1 MAKSR
6 GALVPVRR
14 AVLRGLGLI
23 LPTLLTIVFILWVF
37 GSVQRY
43 VLSPIELLV
52 GRVLFNQVQEVKFEI
67 PPNPTKKEA
76 ELIKAQPNLWATA
89 QQLEAKNYV
98 RLASGEWVPRKYYAP
113 VARKPGP
120 IFPTTAEALYQRYVK
135 VMWLTPQVTVTI
147 FFCLLIIVCY
157 LLGKLVAARVG
168 AAVWGYF
175 ERIIDQVPFI
185 RTVYGT
191 VKQVTDIVFA
201 ESDMQFTRV
210 VAVQYPRKGMWSV
223 GFVTGESLL
232 SIEDAA
238 QEPVISVLMPTSP
251 MPATGFTISVRK
263 SEALELDLSVDQAFQ
278 FVVSCG
284 VVSPGLTRRTSPE
297 EIKAT
302 IEAQVGA

>member
-1 MAKSR
+1 MSDSR
-6 GALVPVRR
+6 GSLGPVRR

-43 VLSPIELLV
+43 VLSPIEMLAS
-52 GRVLFNQVQEVKFEI
+52 RVLVNQVRDVKFELPAQPSREERQRI
-67 PPNPTKKEA
+67 EA
-76 ELIKAQPNLWATA
+76 EPEQWLPAAT
-89 QQLEAKNYV
+89 LRAKNYV

-113 VARKPGP
+113 VAQKPGP
-120 IFPTTAEALYQRYVK
+120 IFPTTAEALYQRFVK
-135 VMWLTPQVTVTI
+135 VTWLTPQVTVTI

-157 LLGKLVAARVG
+157 LLGKLVAARLG

-175 ERIIDQVPFI
+175 ERIIDQLPFI

-201 ESDMQFTRV
+201 ESEMQYTRV

-232 SIEDAA
+232 AIENAA

-284 VVSPGLTRRTSPE
+284 VVSPGLTKRASRADV
-297 EIKAT
+297 KAA